1 MWNFFINDPSSKRD
15 RKKIQAEKKHMR
27 DREKSWRRRHRKETW
42 RRFKKRFNEFLAHP
56 FSGFRWSISGRRD
69 HLAKTDR
76 LKSQQEKKQVHS
88 REKARRHRRRE
99 EAIRRFNKRFNAF
112 LDNPFAKRELT
123 ADEREKMRFKMYARR
138 ERTLD
143 RQKWWTEFKKNPF
156 TSFKLTEEQRERKQ
170 FKIYARRERQ
180 HDRQKWWARFKKN
193 PFRTLFP
200 RRQLRMPGGGY
211 HYAFRLSREERKEI
225 ASNKR
230 RKFREN
236 LGKVFATHDMRA
248 KFGFAYLH
256 STAYF
261 ILAFM
266 LIYIV
271 YQVITILAASSYNIP
286 IIWSYYKLKFPLYT
300 FSPLYTREALV
311 VIFAMG
317 PIMSLMLAFVFLRL
331 YFTTNVILKRFKLFY
346 LWGFICGANMFFGAY
361 ISGFI
366 TRTEFIYTSEWLF
379 MNGSFAS
386 IEIIFTI
393 IAIAILI
400 IIGRIV
406 TPLFLL
412 SSGSVTMIKPE
423 FRLFF
428 IFSQV
433 ILPWFTMM
441 LILFAI
447 TLPNYYFPLI
457 LKTITPGLIVVPTL
471 FLYNSIQFDNIH
483 ESGVIQR
490 TYFRW
495 SIVIVAVAVL
505 FFYRLILG
513 FGLSVS

>member
-1 MWNFFINDPSSKRD
+1 MWNFFFNDPLSKRD
-15 RKKIQAEKKHMR
+15 RRKIRAEKKHMR
-27 DREKSWRRRHRKETW
+27 DREKSWRRRQRKETW
-42 RRFKKRFNEFLAHP
+42 RRFKKRFNEFM
-56 FSGFRWSISGRRD
+56 
-69 HLAKTDR
+69 
-76 LKSQQEKKQVHS
+76 
-88 REKARRHRRRE
+88 
-99 EAIRRFNKRFNAF
+99 
-112 LDNPFAKRELT
+112 DNPFAGRKLT
-123 ADEREKMRFKMYARR
+123 DAEREKQRSKMYARR
-138 ERTLD
+138 ERQRD
-143 RQKWWTEFKKNPF
+143 RQKWWAEFKKNPF
-156 TSFKLTEEQRERKQ
+156 SPLKLSDEQRERKKL
-170 FKIYARRERQ
+170 KIYARRERR
-180 HDRQKWWARFKKN
+180 HDRQKWWTRFKKN

-200 RRQLRMPGGGY
+200 RRLDRMPGGGY
-211 HYAFRLSREERKEI
+211 HYALRLSRQERKEI
-225 ASNKR
+225 ARNKR

-236 LGKVFATHDMRA
+236 LGKVFTTKELRV

-256 STAYF
+256 STAYL

-266 LIYIV
+266 LIYII
-271 YQVITILAASSYNIP
+271 YQVITIVVASSYHIP

-300 FSPLYTREALV
+300 FSPLYTRESLV

-317 PIMSLMLAFVFLRL
+317 PIMSLMLAFVFLKL

-379 MNGSFAS
+379 MNRSFAS

-393 IAIAILI
+393 IAMATLI

-433 ILPWFTMM
+433 IFPWISMM
-441 LILFAI
+441 IILFLI
-447 TLPNYYFPLI
+447 TLPSYYFPLI
-457 LKTITPGLIVVPTL
+457 LKTMTPGLILVPAL

-483 ESGVIQR
+483 EAGVIQR

-505 FFYRLILG
+505 FFYRVLLD
-513 FGLSVS
+513 FG